1 MNNAELINFSKKV
14 RKLTLEILYKSGSSH
29 IGGAYSM
36 VEILTLLYNE
46 VLNVT
51 PKTINDPLRDRFIL
65 SKGHACSSLYS
76 VLAIKSFFDLNDLN
90 NYAQNGSKYLS
101 HASHKINGVEFS
113 SGSLGH
119 GLSIAVGMAI
129 GAKSRNEKW
138 KTYCLISDGELNEGS
153 TWEAILLAPHLKL
166 DNLVLIIDYNKI
178 QSLGFVE
185 DVLSIEPISDKF
197 LTFNWDV
204 FVVDGHD
211 FDDLRSSFSK
221 AGKNNKPTVIIANTI
236 KGKGVSFMENTVL
249 WHYKSPNNEEYIN
262 ALKELN

>member
-1 MNNAELINFSKKV
+1 MNNTELLNFSKNV
-14 RKLTLEILYKSGSSH
+14 RKLTLEILYNSGSSH

-36 VEILTLLYNE
+36 VEILTMLYCE
-46 VLNVT
+46 VLNISPSTVD
-51 PKTINDPLRDRFIL
+51 DPFRDRFIL

-76 VLAIKSFFDLNDLN
+76 VLAINKYFDSDELN

-119 GLSIAVGMAI
+119 GMSIALGLAI

-153 TWEAILLAPHLKL
+153 TWEAIMLAPHLKL
-166 DNLVLIIDYNKI
+166 NNLILIVDYNKI

-185 DVLSIEPISDKF
+185 DVLSMEPISDKF
-197 LTFNWDV
+197 QSFNWDV
-204 FVVDGHD
+204 QVVDGHD
-211 FDDLRSSFSK
+211 FSDLRLAFNEANK
-221 AGKNNKPTVIIANTI
+221 AIKPTVIIANTI
-236 KGKGVSFMENTVL
+236 KGKGVTFMENTVL
-249 WHYKSPNNEEYIN
+249 WHYKSPNKEEYFN

>member
-1 MNNAELINFSKKV
+1 MKNTDLINFSKNV

-36 VEILTLLYNE
+36 VEILTLLYCE
-46 VLNVT
+46 ILNVS
-51 PKTINDPLRDRFIL
+51 PSSINDPFRDRFIL

-76 VLAIKSFFDLNDLN
+76 VLAIKNYFNVDDLN
-90 NYAQNGSKYLS
+90 NYAQSGSKYLS

-119 GLSIAVGMAI
+119 GLSIAMGLAI
-129 GAKSRNEKW
+129 GAKSRNKKW

-166 DNLVLIIDYNKI
+166 DNLTLVIDYNKI

-185 DVLSIEPISDKF
+185 DVLSIEPISNKF
-197 LTFNWDV
+197 LAFNWDV
-204 FVVDGHD
+204 QVVDGHD
-211 FDDLRSSFSK
+211 FNELRSAFTVPNK
-221 AGKNNKPTVIIANTI
+221 TNKPKVIIANTI

-249 WHYKSPNNEEYIN
+249 WHYKSPNKEEYLN